1 MATNEKTKEAT
12 DEEGAAPVPPK
23 KSNLKWIL
31 VGVLVL
37 FAVGGGG
44 AFAWFKFMA
53 PHKAEAKAGDTKA
66 SEGKAGEGKPGE
78 GKPGEAKAE
87 SPGPGTKIGPIMD
100 MDPFIVNLADAE
112 PRFLKVTIKL
122 ELDGAPAKA
131 EVSERSPQVRD
142 AILIL
147 LSSKDAQT
155 LKPTAGKLQL
165 RDEILQRINALLAT
179 GQARNAY
186 FTEFVVQ

>member
-1 MATNEKTKEAT
+1 
-12 DEEGAAPVPPK
+12 
-23 KSNLKWIL
+23 
-31 VGVLVL
+31 
-37 FAVGGGG
+37 
-44 AFAWFKFMA
+44 
-53 PHKAEAKAGDTKA
+53 
-66 SEGKAGEGKPGE
+66 
-78 GKPGEAKAE
+78 
-87 SPGPGTKIGPIMD
+87 MD
-100 MDPFIVNLADAE
+100 MDPFIVNLADTE

-122 ELDGAPAKA
+122 ELDGVPVKA
-131 EVSERSPQVRD
+131 EISERIPQVRD
-142 AILIL
+142 AILML

>member
-1 MATNEKTKEAT
+1 MATSEKPKEAT
-12 DEEGAAPVPPK
+12 GEEGAAPVPPK
-23 KSNLKWIL
+23 KSNLKWII

-53 PHKAEAKAGDTKA
+53 PHKVEAKAGDTKA

-78 GKPGEAKAE
+78 AKPGEAKAE

-100 MDPFIVNLADAE
+100 MDPFIVNLADTE

-122 ELDGAPAKA
+122 ELDGVPVKA
-131 EVSERSPQVRD
+131 EISERIPQVRD
-142 AILIL
+142 AILML
-147 LSSKDAQT
+147 LSSKEAQA

>member
-1 MATNEKTKEAT
+1 MATTKKTKEAA
-12 DEEGAAPVPPK
+12 DEDVAASVPPPQMI
-23 KSNLKWIL
+23 SFKWAL
-31 VGVLVL
+31 VAMVLL

-44 AFAWFKFMA
+44 AFAWFKFMP
-53 PHKAEAKAGDTKA
+53 PHKAEAKAGDAKS
-66 SEGKAGEGKPGE
+66 SEVKTEGKPGE
-78 GKPGEAKAE
+78 QA
-87 SPGPGTKIGPIMD
+87 GPSKMGPILD
-100 MDPFIVNLADAE
+100 LDPFIVNLADAE

-122 ELDGAPAKA
+122 ELDGPLAKT
-131 EVSERSPQVRD
+131 EVSERLPQVRD

-147 LSSKDAQT
+147 LTSKESQS

-165 RDEILQRINALLAT
+165 RDEILQRINSLMAS

>member
-1 MATNEKTKEAT
+1 MATSEKPKEAT
-12 DEEGAAPVPPK
+12 GEEGAAPVPPK
-23 KSNLKWIL
+23 KSNLKWII

-53 PHKAEAKAGDTKA
+53 PHKVEAKAGDTKA
-66 SEGKAGEGKPGE
+66 SEEKAGEGKPE
-78 GKPGEAKAE
+78 AKAGEAKAE
-87 SPGPGTKIGPIMD
+87 PPGPGTKIGPIMD
-100 MDPFIVNLADAE
+100 MDPFIVNLADTE

-122 ELDGAPAKA
+122 ELDGVPVKA
-131 EVSERSPQVRD
+131 EISERIPQVRD
-142 AILIL
+142 AILML
-147 LSSKDAQT
+147 LSSKEAQA

>member
-1 MATNEKTKEAT
+1 MATKDTAKPAAGE
-12 DEEGAAPVPPK
+12 DDAAPVAPK
-23 KSNLKWIL
+23 KSSLKWII

-37 FAVGGGG
+37 VLVGAGG

-53 PHKAEAKAGDTKA
+53 PHKVEAKADETKSA
-66 SEGKAGEGKPGE
+66 EEKPAESKPGE
-78 GKPGEAKAE
+78 PAA
-87 SPGPGTKIGPIMD
+87 PTTKIGPIFD
-100 MDPFIVNLADAE
+100 LDPFIVNLADTE

-122 ELDGAPAKA
+122 ELDNPLAKA
-131 EVSERSPQVRD
+131 EVSERMPQVRD

-147 LSSKDAQT
+147 LSSKETVA

-165 RDEILQRINALLAT
+165 RDEIMQRINSLLAT

>member
-1 MATNEKTKEAT
+1 MATNEKTKEA
-12 DEEGAAPVPPK
+12 EEGAAPVPPK
-23 KSNLKWIL
+23 KSNLKLIL

-37 FAVGGGG
+37 FAVGGG

-53 PHKAEAKAGDTKA
+53 PHKAEAKAGDTQTA
-66 SEGKAGEGKPGE
+66 EGKAGE

-131 EVSERSPQVRD
+131 EVSERIPQVRD
-142 AILIL
+142 AVLML

>member
-1 MATNEKTKEAT
+1 MATTKKTKEAA
-12 DEEGAAPVPPK
+12 DEDVAAPVPPQMI
-23 KSNLKWIL
+23 SFKWAL
-31 VGVLVL
+31 VAMVLL

-44 AFAWFKFMA
+44 AFAWFKFMP
-53 PHKAEAKAGDTKA
+53 PHKAEATAGDAKS
-66 SEGKAGEGKPGE
+66 SEVKTEGKPGDQA
-78 GKPGEAKAE
+78 GPAKM
-87 SPGPGTKIGPIMD
+87 GPILD
-100 MDPFIVNLADAE
+100 LDPFIVNLADSE

-122 ELDGAPAKA
+122 EMDGPLAKT
-131 EVSERSPQVRD
+131 EVSERLPQVRD

-147 LSSKDAQT
+147 LTSKESQS

-165 RDEILQRINALLAT
+165 RDEIMQRINSLLAS

>member
-1 MATNEKTKEAT
+1 MATNEKTKEAA
-12 DEEGAAPVPPK
+12 DEEGAAPVPPR

-37 FAVGGGG
+37 FTLGGGG

-53 PHKAEAKAGDTKA
+53 PHKAEAKAGDTKTA
-66 SEGKAGEGKPGE
+66 EGKAAE

-87 SPGPGTKIGPIMD
+87 SPGASTKIGPIMD
-100 MDPFIVNLADAE
+100 MDPFIVNLADTE

-131 EVSERSPQVRD
+131 EVGERIPQVRD
-142 AILIL
+142 AILML
-147 LSSKDAQT
+147 LSSKDAQS

-165 RDEILQRINALLAT
+165 RDEILQRINALLGT

>member
-1 MATNEKTKEAT
+1 MATNKKTREAA
-12 DEEGAAPVPPK
+12 DEEGATPVTPK
-23 KSNLKWIL
+23 KSNLKWII

-44 AFAWFKFMA
+44 AFAWFKVMS
-53 PHKAEAKAGDTKA
+53 PHKAEAKAGDAKS
-66 SEGKAGEGKPGE
+66 SEVKTEGKPGE
-78 GKPGEAKAE
+78 QA
-87 SPGPGTKIGPIMD
+87 GPTKMGPILD
-100 MDPFIVNLADAE
+100 LDPFIVNLADSE

-122 ELDGAPAKA
+122 ELDGPLAKT
-131 EVSERSPQVRD
+131 EISERMPQVRD

-147 LSSKDAQT
+147 LTSKESQS
-155 LKPTAGKLQL
+155 LKPTGGKLQL
-165 RDEILQRINALLAT
+165 RDEILQRINSLMAS